1 MLIRVFILSGAII
14 LGFTAQNAAAQERWS
29 GAYGGLS
36 LSLNA
41 TDSSVK
47 RSAAHRYE
55 SDVISLGFHG
65 GYNFAKQNGFVW
77 GADILL
83 TGLDA
88 SGRRT
93 DAALGSSKSK
103 GSFLLSP
110 RVRVGYATEKVF
122 FYGLLGLGLSD
133 VGIKASGSG
142 GTDLV
147 LGGAIGVGM
156 EFATSD
162 KWSIRVEAVS
172 YDLGISGRT
181 INGVRTSQN
190 NNIQQLS
197 IGLSRKF

>member
-1 MLIRVFILSGAII
+1 MLFRTTLLSGAII
-14 LGFTAQNAAAQERWS
+14 LGFAVQNASAQERWS

-41 TDSSVK
+41 TDSKVK
-47 RSAAHRYE
+47 GSATHRYN

-65 GYNFAKQNGFVW
+65 GYNFARQNGFVW
-77 GADILL
+77 GPDILL

-93 DAALGSSKSK
+93 DAALGSTTAK

-110 RVRVGYATEKVF
+110 RVRVGYATEKMF
-122 FYGLLGLGLSD
+122 FYGLLGFGLSD

-147 LGGAIGVGM
+147 VGGAIGVGM

-162 KWSIRVEAVS
+162 KWSIRVEAVN
-172 YDLGISGRT
+172 YDLGTTGRT
-181 INGVRTSQN
+181 VNGVRTSQN

>member
-1 MLIRVFILSGAII
+1 MLFRTLLLSGAII
-14 LGFTAQNAAAQERWS
+14 LGFAVQNASAQERWS

-41 TDSSVK
+41 TDSNVK
-47 RSAAHRYE
+47 GSAVHRYE
-55 SDVISLGFHG
+55 SDVLSLGVHG
-65 GYNFAKQNGFVW
+65 GYNFARQSGFVW
-77 GADILL
+77 GPDILL
-83 TGLDA
+83 TGLNA

-93 DAALGSSKSK
+93 DAALGNSKFK

-110 RVRVGYATEKVF
+110 RVRLGYATKKMF
-122 FYGLLGLGLSD
+122 FYGLLGFGLSD

-181 INGVRTSQN
+181 INGIRTSQN
-190 NNIQQLS
+190 NDIQLVS